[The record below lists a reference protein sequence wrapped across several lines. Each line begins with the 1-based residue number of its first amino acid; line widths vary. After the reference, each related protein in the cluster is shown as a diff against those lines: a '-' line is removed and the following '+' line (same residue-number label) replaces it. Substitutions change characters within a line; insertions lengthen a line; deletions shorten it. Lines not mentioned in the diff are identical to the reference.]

1 MLNQLMR
8 LLDDSNLEYLQNR
21 LTAGLERFKKTFG
34 AYFTSLEDKED
45 HYELVLDVAD
55 DAKASNVTV
64 DFDDDTRELTVEYKY
79 ESKNFNS
86 KSVITEVLPDDA
98 DEDTIDATVEDGKLT
113 ITIEK
118 KEEPEEAEE
127 KEEVDDN
134 VVKITRNARK

>member
-21 LTAGLERFKKTFG
+21 LAAGLERFKKTFG

-45 HYELVLDVAD
+45 HYELVLEVAD
-55 DAKASNVTV
+55 DAKASNVAV
-64 DFDDDTRELTVEYKY
+64 DFDDETRELTVEYKY

-98 DEDTIDATVEDGKLT
+98 DEDTIDATVEDGQLVS
-113 ITIEK
+113 TIEK
-118 KEEPEEAEE
+118 KEEPEEVEE
-127 KEEVDDN
+127 EEEVDDT
-134 VVKITRNARK
+134 VVKVTRNARK

>member
-21 LTAGLERFKKTFG
+21 LAAGLERFKKTFG

-55 DAKASNVTV
+55 DAKASNVAV
-64 DFDDDTRELTVEYKY
+64 DFDDETRELTVEYKY

-98 DEDTIDATVEDGKLT
+98 DEDTIEATVEDGQLVV
-113 ITIEK
+113 TIEK
-118 KEEPEEAEE
+118 KEEPEEVEE
-127 KEEVDDN
+127 EEEVDDT
-134 VVKITRNARK
+134 VVKVTRNARK